1 MDLPEVRLVNCKS
14 LYFLENLRTLNL
26 SDNLI
31 RDFEEQVSPVLMT
44 LHRLTSLRLA
54 NNPVTKVTPKYRD
67 QVVILTKNQFTELDG
82 KTIKMQERQYLSQLN
97 ARKQMKQELQ
107 LRK

>member
-1 MDLPEVRLVNCKS
+1 MDLPEVRLVNCKP

-31 RDFEEQVSPVLMT
+31 RDFDEQVSPVLMT
-44 LHRLTSLRLA
+44 LQRLISLKLI
-54 NNPVTKVTPKYRD
+54 NNPVTKNTSKYRD

-82 KTIKMQERQYLSQLN
+82 KTIKMQER
-97 ARKQMKQELQ
+97 
-107 LRK
+107 